1 MTDEKKECVG
11 SLLVPS
17 SDVQELSEVTTA
29 ASSSSKTTECV
40 GSMLVD
46 SQDLKELSEAPAPH
60 LPSGLLQ
67 KRDTAVG
74 TLLIHKEDLETH
86 NDSSQNKTQ
95 QGDGHDHRPEMIG

>member
-1 MTDEKKECVG
+1 
-11 SLLVPS
+11 
-17 SDVQELSEVTTA
+17 
-29 ASSSSKTTECV
+29 V

-46 SQDLKELSEAPAPH
+46 SQDLKELSEAPQPH

-86 NDSSQNKTQ
+86 DSSSSKK

>member
-11 SLLVPS
+11 SLLVAS
-17 SDVQELSEVTTA
+17 SDVQELSEVAA
-29 ASSSSKTTECV
+29 ASKITTECV

-86 NDSSQNKTQ
+86 NDSSQSKTQ